1 MLAGGLVSVRVA
13 LMEHAC
19 LGGRLLRPIWELAL
33 LALSGSLLVLFVP
46 LLLLHQL
53 VLHQVLKLDL
63 VDIVAL
69 YSAAP
74 HHALLSKSSHL
85 LLPAHF

>member
-1 MLAGGLVSVRVA
+1 MMLVGMLVPVGVA
-13 LMEHAC
+13 LMEHAS
-19 LGGRLLRPIWELAL
+19 LGGRVLRPIWELAL

-63 VDIVAL
+63 VDIVGL
-69 YSAAP
+69 
-74 HHALLSKSSHL
+74 
-85 LLPAHF
+85 